1 MKTLIYLNFLM
12 LKITMKILTQK
23 FTTKHNTAPFSQ
35 IKLEDFQPAFEE
47 NIAKAR
53 AEVDAIT
60 NNPEAPTFE
69 NTIEALEF
77 SGEAL
82 DRLSSIFFN
91 LNSAETC
98 DKMQKIAQDVSP
110 LLTEFSNDI
119 ALNEDLFKRVKA
131 VYEQKDSFNLSPEQ
145 ATLLDKKFKSFS
157 RNGALLSE
165 DKKILLRE
173 IDTVLAK
180 LKLTFGENVLAE
192 TNSYKLHISNEDAI
206 KGLPEGAK
214 EMARSLA
221 KSDDLEGWMFTL
233 DFPSYLPFVTYVEN
247 RELRKEMA
255 IAAGRKAFQGN
266 DYDNQEN
273 VKNIVSLRYER
284 AKLLGYKS
292 HSHFV
297 LEERMAQN
305 PEKVKSFLNDLLE
318 KAKPAAQKEFAE
330 LTAFAKE
337 LDGIE
342 QIEKWDGAYYSEK
355 LKQKLFSLD
364 DEILKPYFKL
374 ENVLNG
380 SFAIAEKLFGISF
393 KEVFDIDKY
402 HENVQ
407 TFEVLDFEGKLVAV
421 FYTDFFPR
429 KGKRNGA
436 WMTSFKPQYIKDGIN
451 ERPHVSIVCN
461 FTPPIDSSDSEQA
474 KQTKPSLLT
483 FSEVTTLF
491 HEFGHALHGMLANTT
506 YPSLSGTSVYWD
518 FVELPSQVMENW
530 CYEPEAL
537 SLFAKHYETGEVI
550 PQDYVNKIKESA
562 SFLEGMATMRQLS
575 FGLLDM
581 AFHSNDPNNITDVKA
596 FEKEA
601 FDGTSLYP
609 DVAENCMSVSFSH
622 IFQGGYSSGY
632 YSYKWAEVL
641 DADAFAYFQ
650 EKGIFNKEVATKFK
664 ENVLSKGGTELP
676 MELYK
681 RFRGQEPKP
690 EALLKRAGLI

>member
-1 MKTLIYLNFLM
+1 MKV
-12 LKITMKILTQK
+12 LTQK
-23 FTTKHNTAPFSQ
+23 FNTKYNTAPFSQ
-35 IKLEDFQPAFEE
+35 IKLEDYQPAFEE

-53 AEVDAIT
+53 AEIDAIT
-60 NNPEAPTFE
+60 NNSETPTFK
-69 NTIEALEF
+69 NTIEALDF

-91 LNSAETC
+91 MNSAETC
-98 DKMQKIAQDVSP
+98 DEMQKIAQDVSP
-110 LLTEFSNDI
+110 LLTAFSNDI

-131 VYEQKDSFNLSPEQ
+131 VYEQKDTLNLTTEQ

-165 DKKILLRE
+165 DKKTRLRE
-173 IDTVLAK
+173 IDTDLAK
-180 LKLTFGENVLAE
+180 LKLTYGENVLAE
-192 TNSYKLHISNEDAI
+192 TNNYQLHIVNENDL
-206 KGLPEGAK
+206 KGLPEGTIEA
-214 EMARSLA
+214 ASSLA
-221 KSDDLEGWMFTL
+221 KLKNLEGWVFTL
-233 DFPSYLPFVTYVEN
+233 DYPSYIPFVTYADN
-247 RELRKEMA
+247 RELRKELA
-255 IAAGRKAFQGN
+255 ISNGKKAFQN
-266 DYDNQEN
+266 NEFDNQEITL
-273 VKNIVSLRYER
+273 KIAKLRFER
-284 AKLLGYKS
+284 ANLLGYKT
-292 HSHFV
+292 HSAFV
-297 LEERMAQN
+297 LEERMAQT
-305 PEKVKSFLNDLLE
+305 PEKVKSFLNDLLA
-318 KAKPAAQKEFAE
+318 KAKPAAEKEFAE

-337 LDGIE
+337 LDGID
-342 QIEKWDGAYYSEK
+342 QLEKWDSAYYSEK
-355 LKQKLFSLD
+355 LKQKLFDFD
-364 DEILKPYFKL
+364 DEQLKPYFKL

-380 SFAIAEKLFGISF
+380 AFTVAEKLFGITF

-402 HENVQ
+402 HEDVQ
-407 TFEVLDFEGKLVAV
+407 NFEVLDFEGKLVAV

-436 WMTSFKPQYIKDGIN
+436 WMTSFKPQYIKKEVN

-461 FTPPIDSSDSEQA
+461 FTPPTAS
-474 KQTKPSLLT
+474 KPSLLT
-483 FSEVTTLF
+483 FNEVTTLF

-537 SLFAKHYETGEVI
+537 AIFAKHYETGEVI
-550 PQDYVNKIKESA
+550 PQEYVNKIKESA
-562 SFLEGMATMRQLS
+562 SFLEGMATLRQLS
-575 FGLLDM
+575 FGILDM
-581 AFHSNDPNNITDVKA
+581 AFHSNNPNQITDVKA

-601 FDGTSLYP
+601 FGGTSLYP
-609 DVAENCMSVSFSH
+609 DVEENCMSVSFSH